1 MPPSNEERKIIETR
15 AVTAARS
22 AGVPIPSDALRAV
35 LNLRDEI
42 PLFSK
47 LLEDIIQIVIVLDA
61 SAVQG
66 ELRWRLGSRVNP
78 SARTGLHEA
87 IDSGAVIAVAPA
99 FLRQEIEKYIPV
111 IASDTGVSVEVAVS
125 EWTRV
130 ESLIRFYVL
139 NGDGAEFAL
148 VDPKDSPYALTAREL
163 DADFVRTT
171 DPHFGQMGVT
181 VMGPEHDRIL
191 RDYARATSVLITV
204 KLGSGLALTFG
215 IQALVELIRGIIEL
229 ILKLPPAI
237 KLLLGTAVAIA
248 VLHPTSREKLI
259 QWVKKVWDR
268 VGESKPLFVSTSQA
282 VVKHLAEAAKTS
294 RTTREVIK
302 SRLRVRGKQTAL
314 SHARLV
320 CLRSGEPLSI
330 DEIARRILANG
341 YSSRSKT
348 FTTYVRRVLRQDS
361 RFVANPE
368 GLWMLRVAA

>member
-1 MPPSNEERKIIETR
+1 MPINKNT
-15 AVTAARS
+15 TLNT
-22 AGVPIPSDALRAV
+22 IPSDALRAL

-42 PLFSK
+42 PLFRQ

-99 FLRQEIEKYIPV
+99 FLRQEIEKYIPL
-111 IASDTGVSVEVAVS
+111 IASETGVSVEVANS
-125 EWTRV
+125 EWARV
-130 ESLIRFYVL
+130 ESLIRFYAP

-148 VDPKDSPYALTAREL
+148 VDPKDLPYALTAREL

-171 DPHFGQMGVT
+171 DPHFKQMGFAVIGT
-181 VMGPEHDRIL
+181 ELDLVL
-191 RDYARATSVLITV
+191 RDYARATSVLVSV

-215 IQALVELIRGIIEL
+215 IELLAELIRGIVEMIQ
-229 ILKLPPAI
+229 KLPSAV
-237 KLLLGTAVAIA
+237 KLILGTAVVIA
-248 VLHPTSREKLI
+248 LLHPTSREKLLHAL
-259 QWVKKVWDR
+259 KKIWER
-268 VGESKPLFVSTSQA
+268 LREAKPVLLSISQGA
-282 VVKHLAEAAKTS
+282 VRHLAEAAKTS
-294 RTTREVIK
+294 GTTRNVIK

-320 CLRSGEPLSI
+320 CLRSAEPLSA

-348 FTTYVRRVLRQDS
+348 FAAYVCRVLTQDS
-361 RFVANPE
+361 RFVANAE